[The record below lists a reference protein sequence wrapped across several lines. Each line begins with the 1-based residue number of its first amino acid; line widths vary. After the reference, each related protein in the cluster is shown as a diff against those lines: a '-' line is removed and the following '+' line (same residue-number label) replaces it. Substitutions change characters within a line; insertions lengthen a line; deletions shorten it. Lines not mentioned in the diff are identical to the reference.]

1 MCISKIPS
9 PHLPCKAYK
18 MLLRLHKRNRRTW
31 ASSICCVLYRFDFDG
46 VRENQGIGDD
56 KMFLKELKERLLALY
71 KQKWATSLRTNDR
84 FFFYSTFK
92 STLSLSFYLNDLKH
106 VKVRNFLIRIRLG
119 ISQLKTH
126 ELWFTMNRSQA
137 DLTCPFCRHHTE
149 NEMHLILTCPRYK
162 EIQEPYIPKKY
173 YSCPSSLNSL
183 FS

>member
-1 MCISKIPS
+1 
-9 PHLPCKAYK
+9 
-18 MLLRLHKRNRRTW
+18 
-31 ASSICCVLYRFDFDG
+31 
-46 VRENQGIGDD
+46 
-56 KMFLKELKERLLALY
+56 MFLKEFKERLLTLY
-71 KQKWATSLRTNDR
+71 KQEWATNLRTNDP
-84 FFFYSTFK
+84 FTFHSTFQ
-92 STLSLSFYLNDLKH
+92 SILSLSSYLNDLKH

-126 ELWFTMNRSQA
+126 ELRFTMNRSQA
-137 DLTCPFCRHHTE
+137 DLACPFCRHHTE